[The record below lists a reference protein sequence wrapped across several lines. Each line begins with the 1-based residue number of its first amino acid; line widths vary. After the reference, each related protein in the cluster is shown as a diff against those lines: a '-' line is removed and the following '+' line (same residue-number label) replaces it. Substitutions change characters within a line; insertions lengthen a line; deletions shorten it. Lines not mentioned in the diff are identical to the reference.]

1 MAKDTSNINNSLEH
15 SIHTLPSTTR
25 DWHRKV
31 WVLAGPVILS
41 NLSVPLVGAIDTAV
55 VGHLPD
61 AIYMGAVALGAI
73 VFNFLYWGFGFLR
86 MGTSGFVEQ
95 AYGAGD
101 ASEIRSTLARGL
113 LIAVVLGIL
122 VIAMQLPIA
131 KLAFS
136 VLEGSPQLE
145 NLAHYYYSVRIWS
158 APAALVNFAILG
170 FLVGIHNTRAAL
182 GVQLTLNLCNIAID
196 LLFVLGFG
204 WGVEGVGLASL
215 ISEYVAVFV
224 GLWFV
229 KLNLK
234 HLGGRWKPHAI
245 FDPLSLKAL
254 IRLNTNIFVRTL
266 GVIFAFFYFT
276 AISTK
281 MGEVTLAANA
291 VLMLSLIHI

>member
-86 MGTSGFVEQ
+86 MGTSGFVAQ

-122 VIAMQLPIA
+122 VIAMQILYH
-131 KLAFS
+131 LL
-136 VLEGSPQLE
+136 VLLFIFCILLCLFETFFEGS
-145 NLAHYYYSVRIWS
+145 
-158 APAALVNFAILG
+158 VN
-170 FLVGIHNTRAAL
+170 
-182 GVQLTLNLCNIAID
+182 QSS
-196 LLFVLGFG
+196 FV
-204 WGVEGVGLASL
+204 
-215 ISEYVAVFV
+215 IS
-224 GLWFV
+224 
-229 KLNLK
+229 
-234 HLGGRWKPHAI
+234 
-245 FDPLSLKAL
+245 
-254 IRLNTNIFVRTL
+254 
-266 GVIFAFFYFT
+266 
-276 AISTK
+276 
-281 MGEVTLAANA
+281 
-291 VLMLSLIHI
+291 